1 MKRHLTGLFAASLLS
16 TTAVTAIAQQTDAP
30 AADADM
36 AEACQQLDQI
46 VADNSD
52 RFQQVWLDEAGAV
65 AERGED
71 MDCAPYVRQA
81 QAVEAQG
88 ADAQQ
93 IEGRIVVSQPPPN
106 VNVQQPAPEV
116 NVSQPEPTV
125 SVTQPQPEI
134 IVRQAPPTI
143 RIEMPDPVVTVDQ
156 PQPEIIVRMP
166 DPQVNVQTAEP
177 QIEVNQAEPTV
188 SVEQGEPQVDLAVQ
202 DTPEG
207 EQEAQ
212 IQVDQQTP
220 QVRLQQNQSDPQVNV
235 EQAQPKVTYESAEP
249 KVEFSGSSEPQVQYT
264 ESGEANVSFVEGGAE
279 GEAQVQQQEG
289 EQPMPV
295 EGEAQAT
302 AQTDWRGERQPL
314 TPPQIEREGYQPAD
328 PSTISVDTLMGAD
341 VYSETDENIGSVE
354 DVMLS
359 NDGQVEFFVMDVGGF
374 LGIGSHTVALGLDE
388 VTVMQAEGDELRVFV
403 SATREQLEQAPEYE
417 G

>member
-16 TTAVTAIAQQTDAP
+16 TTAVTALAQDTAAP
-30 AADADM
+30 GADNT
-36 AEACQQLDQI
+36 EACQQLDRI
-46 VADNSD
+46 VAENSE
-52 RFQQVWLDEAGAV
+52 RFQQVWLDEASAV
-65 AERGED
+65 AERGEA
-71 MDCAPYVRQA
+71 MDCAPYVQQA
-81 QAVEAQG
+81 EAVEAQG
-88 ADAQQ
+88 DDVQQ

-166 DPQVNVQTAEP
+166 DPEVSVQTAEP
-177 QIEVNQAEPTV
+177 QIEVTQAQPTV
-188 SVEQGEPQVDLAVQ
+188 TVDQGEAQVDLAVQ

-207 EQEAQ
+207 DQEAQ
-212 IQVDQQTP
+212 IEIDQATP
-220 QVRLQQNQSDPQVNV
+220 QVRLQQNQSEPQVNV
-235 EQAQPKVTYESAEP
+235 EQVQPRVTYESAEP
-249 KVEFSGSSEPQVQYT
+249 QVEFSGSSQPQVQYT
-264 ESGEANVSFVEGGAE
+264 ESGEPNVSFVEGG
-279 GEAQVQQQEG
+279 GEAEPQA
-289 EQPMPV
+289 EQPELQETDV
-295 EGEAQAT
+295 QAT
-302 AQTDWRGERQPL
+302 AMADWRGERQPL

-328 PSTISVDTLMGAD
+328 PNTISVETLMGAD
-341 VYSETDENIGSVE
+341 VYSEADENIGSVE
-354 DVMLS
+354 DVMVS
-359 NDGQVEFFVMDVGGF
+359 NDGQIEFFVMDVGGF

-388 VTVMQAEGDELRVFV
+388 VTVMRAEGDELRVFV